1 MLYIIV
7 YINIMQYRSAEM
19 DSLIELFLL
28 ILGIIFFSASII
40 GGMIAFIVLVMAIW
54 EIVKEVIYE

>member
-1 MLYIIV
+1 
-7 YINIMQYRSAEM
+7 M